1 MGGADGD
8 ADIDA
13 LLREFPA
20 LGRTEDGRVRCALT
34 GHVMA
39 CKPEVVRPYVKGKKF
54 AAALA
59 KEKEA
64 ESLKEYEP
72 HIVRSKF
79 LPDKLFC
86 RITGRYV
93 QARESAVVQHSA
105 GRRFARGVEM
115 LTDGSGAKLLTE
127 QPPDEADAERERAE
141 EAKRAA
147 AAEKR
152 AAAAAAAEAKRAAQR
167 AAKTAEDPKLVAERE
182 RIRVNGGFSQEMG
195 CWVPPAHVIYS
206 DSELEDDDEDEEGS
220 ESASD
225 SEEDEEGSESASDS
239 EEDEEGSESASDSEE
254 DDVLMPTVR
263 APNFAKI
270 MARVKSS
277 AKRGGVFVERPKGV
291 VETSKGEKRVAAAP
305 LKKGKKVNGSKPAK
319 RARGT

>member
-64 ESLKEYEP
+64 ETLKEYEP

-127 QPPDEADAERERAE
+127 QPPGEADAERERAE

-152 AAAAAAAEAKRAAQR
+152 AAAAAAAEAKRAARR
-167 AAKTAEDPKLVAERE
+167 AAKTSEDPKLVAERE

-225 SEEDEEGSESASDS
+225 SEED
-239 EEDEEGSESASDSEE
+239 
-254 DDVLMPTVR
+254 DVLMPTVR

-270 MARVKSS
+270 MARVRSS
-277 AKRGGVFVERPKGV
+277 ARRGGVFAERPKGG

>member
-64 ESLKEYEP
+64 ETLKEYEP

-127 QPPDEADAERERAE
+127 QPPGEADAERERAE

-152 AAAAAAAEAKRAAQR
+152 AAAAAAAEAKRAARR
-167 AAKTAEDPKLVAERE
+167 AAKTSEDPKLVAERE

-239 EEDEEGSESASDSEE
+239 EED
-254 DDVLMPTVR
+254 DVLMPTVR

-270 MARVKSS
+270 MARVRSS
-277 AKRGGVFVERPKGV
+277 ARRGGVFAERPKGG

>member
-64 ESLKEYEP
+64 ETLKEYEP

-127 QPPDEADAERERAE
+127 QPPGEADAERERAE

-152 AAAAAAAEAKRAAQR
+152 AAAAAAAEAKRAARR
-167 AAKTAEDPKLVAERE
+167 AAKTSEDPKLVAERE

-239 EEDEEGSESASDSEE
+239 EED
-254 DDVLMPTVR
+254 DVLMPTVR

-277 AKRGGVFVERPKGV
+277 AKRGGVFVERPKGG

>member
-1 MGGADGD
+1 MGGANGD

-59 KEKEA
+59 KMKEA

-127 QPPDEADAERERAE
+127 KPPGEVDAERERAE
-141 EAKRAA
+141 EAKRVA

-152 AAAAAAAEAKRAAQR
+152 AAAAVAAEAKRAARQ
-167 AAKTAEDPKLVAERE
+167 AAKAAEDPKLVAERE

-195 CWVPPAHVIYS
+195 CWIPPRTSSTLIPSSRMTIRKTRSRCWIRRMTRKVPSLSRIRRR
-206 DSELEDDDEDEEGS
+206 
-220 ESASD
+220 
-225 SEEDEEGSESASDS
+225 
-239 EEDEEGSESASDSEE
+239 
-254 DDVLMPTVR
+254 TRKVR
-263 APNFAKI
+263 RRRRI
-270 MARVKSS
+270 R
-277 AKRGGVFVERPKGV
+277 RR
-291 VETSKGEKRVAAAP
+291 T
-305 LKKGKKVNGSKPAK
+305 
-319 RARGT
+319 TC

>member
-1 MGGADGD
+1 MGGANGD

-59 KEKEA
+59 KMKEA

-127 QPPDEADAERERAE
+127 KPRARWTRSEAGGGGEARGGCREARGGGGGGGGETRRALSRK
-141 EAKRAA
+141 A
-147 AAEKR
+147 
-152 AAAAAAAEAKRAAQR
+152 
-167 AAKTAEDPKLVAERE
+167 AEDPKLVAERR

-195 CWVPPAHVIYS
+195 CWIP
-206 DSELEDDDEDEEGS
+206 
-220 ESASD
+220 
-225 SEEDEEGSESASDS
+225 
-239 EEDEEGSESASDSEE
+239 
-254 DDVLMPTVR
+254 
-263 APNFAKI
+263 
-270 MARVKSS
+270 
-277 AKRGGVFVERPKGV
+277 
-291 VETSKGEKRVAAAP
+291 
-305 LKKGKKVNGSKPAK
+305 
-319 RARGT
+319 RARHLL

>member
-127 QPPDEADAERERAE
+127 QPPGEADAERERAE

-167 AAKTAEDPKLVAERE
+167 AAKAAEDPKLVAERE

-195 CWVPPAHVIYS
+195 CWVPPAHIIYS
-206 DSELEDDDEDEEGS
+206 DSELEDDDEE
-220 ESASD
+220 
-225 SEEDEEGSESASDS
+225 EEGSESASDS

-277 AKRGGVFVERPKGV
+277 AKRGGVFVERPKGG

>member
-79 LPDKLFC
+79 LPASSS
-86 RITGRYV
+86 V
-93 QARESAVVQHSA
+93 ASPA
-105 GRRFARGVEM
+105 GTSRRGERGGAAQRRRRFARGVEM

-127 QPPDEADAERERAE
+127 QPRARRTRS
-141 EAKRAA
+141 ASGRRRRRAA

-152 AAAAAAAEAKRAAQR
+152 GGGGGGGETRGATSCEGGGGSQARRRAR
-167 AAKTAEDPKLVAERE
+167 AHPRE
-182 RIRVNGGFSQEMG
+182 RRVLPGDGLLG
-195 CWVPPAHVIYS
+195 TPAHVIYS
-206 DSELEDDDEDEEGS
+206 DSELEDDDEEEEGS
-220 ESASD
+220 ESASDSD

-277 AKRGGVFVERPKGV
+277 AKRGGVFVERPKGAWRLRR
-291 VETSKGEKRVAAAP
+291 EKRRRAR
-305 LKKGKKVNGSKPAK
+305 LKKGK
-319 RARGT
+319 R

>member
-1 MGGADGD
+1 MGGANGD

-59 KEKEA
+59 KMKEA

-127 QPPDEADAERERAE
+127 KPPGEVDVERERAE
-141 EAKRAA
+141 EAKRVA

-152 AAAAAAAEAKRAAQR
+152 AAAAVAAEAKRAARQ
-167 AAKTAEDPKLVAERE
+167 AAKAAEDPKLVAERE
-182 RIRVNGGFSQEMG
+182 RICVNGGFSQEMG
-195 CWVPPAHVIYS
+195 CWIPPAHVIYS
-206 DSELEDDDEDEEGS
+206 DSELEDDDQEDEESGLDSEDDEEGS
-220 ESASD
+220 ESESD
-225 SEEDEEGSESASDS
+225 SEEDEEGSASAT
-239 EEDEEGSESASDSEE
+239 DSEE

-277 AKRGGVFVERPKGV
+277 AKRGGVFVERPKGG

-305 LKKGKKVNGSKPAK
+305 LKMGKKVNGSKPAK

>member
-1 MGGADGD
+1 MGGANGD

-59 KEKEA
+59 KMKEA

-127 QPPDEADAERERAE
+127 KPRARWTRSERGRRRRSAWRLPRSARRRRWRRRRNARS
-141 EAKRAA
+141 AKP
-147 AAEKR
+147 KR
-152 AAAAAAAEAKRAAQR
+152 RRKI
-167 AAKTAEDPKLVAERE
+167 PSS
-182 RIRVNGGFSQEMG
+182 SQ
-195 CWVPPAHVIYS
+195 
-206 DSELEDDDEDEEGS
+206 
-220 ESASD
+220 SASA
-225 SEEDEEGSESASDS
+225 SA
-239 EEDEEGSESASDSEE
+239 
-254 DDVLMPTVR
+254 
-263 APNFAKI
+263 
-270 MARVKSS
+270 
-277 AKRGGVFVERPKGV
+277 
-291 VETSKGEKRVAAAP
+291 
-305 LKKGKKVNGSKPAK
+305 
-319 RARGT
+319 